1 VGEGAVIRRAAEALG
16 RELQAGEH
24 VAGSA
29 VMTSDPS
36 RWAVVVFLAPVAALL
51 AAGLASFAGAGY
63 GPVAAGLGVC
73 LLGLGIE
80 FLPRPMVVAVTSQ
93 RLLCWRLSRLR
104 RAPRRLVFAVPLAEL
119 HVVRYRPGRYASSI
133 QCELSGTKR
142 IRLAA
147 GRAGRKDFAK
157 VEEVLARSG
166 AFAQLDPPWPS
177 AAKS

>member
-1 VGEGAVIRRAAEALG
+1 VSGGAVIGRAGEALG
-16 RELQAGEH
+16 GELQAGEH

-29 VMTSDPS
+29 VMMSDPS
-36 RWAVVVFLAPVAALL
+36 GWAVVVFVAPVVALL
-51 AAGLASFAGAGY
+51 AAGLASFTGAGY
-63 GPVAAGLGVC
+63 GPVAAGLGAC

-93 RLLCWRLSRLR
+93 RLLCWRWSRLR

-119 HVVRYRPGRYASSI
+119 RIVRYRPGRYASSI
-133 QCELSGTKR
+133 QCELSGSNR

-147 GRAGRKDFAK
+147 AGARRKDFAK

-166 AFAQLDPPWPS
+166 AFAQLDPPWPTAPQS
-177 AAKS
+177 